1 MRIGIDISLTVG
13 EKAGV
18 GNYCHNLVRSLG
30 TIDHKNKY
38 LLFPFYYYIFHP
50 DFKKTDCAPHK
61 NFRLNLHWLSK
72 KIIDYLWKS
81 DRIPRRWFFPA
92 VDVLHSTTFCVPKTG
107 YKKLIITIYDVSF
120 LTHPEYHLEENIAHC
135 HKGTLEAVQCA
146 DKIIA
151 ISEHTKK
158 DLIHYYHCDPRKI
171 VVTLLGVDGRFKPL
185 DDAAR
190 IDAAK
195 KRYGITKKFIF
206 NIGSIE
212 PRKNISGLVEAYAM
226 LPDQIQ
232 EEYDLIIGG
241 GKGWKNSTLYE
252 TVVRLKLED
261 RVKFIGFVDDED
273 LPYLYNGATIFV
285 YPTFYEGFGLPVLE
299 AMACGCPVISSNVS
313 SIPEVVGA
321 GGLLVNPEKTNEI
334 AGAMSALLSD
344 TKIRAKLSEKGLL
357 QAAKF
362 SWLTCAEET
371 LTVYEELLSAIRHK
385 P

>member
-1 MRIGIDISLTVG
+1 MRIGIDISLTIG

-30 TIDHKNKY
+30 TIDQKTSISY
-38 LLFPFYYYIFHP
+38 SLSIIIYSIRTS
-50 DFKKTDCAPHK
+50 KKQTVRPIK
-61 NFRLNLHWLSK
+61 TFTVNLHWLSK

-81 DRIPRRWFFPA
+81 KRVPRRWFFPA

-107 YKKLIITIYDVSF
+107 YKKLVVTIYDVSF
-120 LTHPEYHLEENIAHC
+120 LTHPEYHLDENIAHC
-135 HKGTLEAVQCA
+135 HKGTLEAVQYA

-158 DLIHYYHCDPRKI
+158 DLIHYYHCDPKKI
-171 VVTLLGVDGRFKPL
+171 VVTLLGVDERFKPL

-190 IDAAK
+190 IDTAK
-195 KRYGITKKFIF
+195 KKYGITKKFIF

-334 AGAMSALLSD
+334 AAAMSVLIVRHED
-344 TKIRAKLSEKGLL
+344 TGRTVRKRAAAGCKVQLAEMRRRNAKGL
-357 QAAKF
+357 
-362 SWLTCAEET
+362 
-371 LTVYEELLSAIRHK
+371 
-385 P
+385 